1 MDIHGNWHVIET
13 LTPPIEVPDPGIY
26 TKTKIP
32 IEAAHLSVVIDDI
45 TANLSNNQSFQN
57 LTRKNKENHL
67 KKVLE
72 STQDMKAV
80 PDNRFVRSYII
91 EKSQHL
97 IAVRA
102 HQQFLI
108 DAARYEQ
115 IMNDIHIPLV

>member
-1 MDIHGNWHVIET
+1 M
-13 LTPPIEVPDPGIY
+13 
-26 TKTKIP
+26 
-32 IEAAHLSVVIDDI
+32 
-45 TANLSNNQSFQN
+45 
-57 LTRKNKENHL
+57 
-67 KKVLE
+67 E

-80 PDNRFVRSYII
+80 PDDQMRFVRSYII